1 MTNAM
6 TMKAFLTAVA
16 DTKGIDPTLVEF
28 AKAEIAKIDK
38 KNADRKA
45 KPTATQKANEDAV
58 LEIVSGMSA
67 TDVLTAGALATA
79 KGISTQKASA
89 LLQKGVKS
97 GFLTACE
104 VKVKGKG
111 KVMGYSLV
119 KAENADD
126 SADSATDDGA
136 TE

>member
-1 MTNAM
+1 MAYM
-6 TMKAFLTAVA
+6 TMKAFLTAVLNTEGISA
-16 DTKGIDPTLVEF
+16 DVANF
-28 AKAEIAKIDK
+28 AKAEIAKIDE
-38 KNADRKA
+38 KNAKRRT
-45 KPTATQKANEDAV
+45 KPTATQKANEDTI
-58 LEIVSGMSA
+58 LEIVGGMSA
-67 TDVLTAGALATA
+67 TDVLTAGSLATA

-111 KVMGYSLV
+111 KVMGYSLA

-126 SADSATDDGA
+126 SADSAADDGA

>member
-1 MTNAM
+1 MATM
-6 TMKAFLTAVA
+6 TMKAFLIAVVE
-16 DTKGIDPTLVEF
+16 TKGIDTELVDF
-28 AKAEIAKIDK
+28 AKAEIVKIDK

-45 KPTATQKANEDAV
+45 KPTATQKANENAI

-67 TDVLTAGALATA
+67 ADVLTAGALATE
-79 KGISTQKASA
+79 KGVTSQQASA
-89 LLQKGVKS
+89 WLQKGVAM
-97 GFLTACE
+97 GLLTKFE

-111 KVMGYSLV
+111 KVMGYSLP

>member
-1 MTNAM
+1 MATM

-16 DTKGIDPTLVEF
+16 ETKGIDTALADF

-38 KNADRKA
+38 KNADRKT
-45 KPTATQKANEDAV
+45 KPTANQKANEDA
-58 LEIVSGMSA
+58 IVAIVANMSA
-67 TDVLTAGALATA
+67 TDVLTAGSLATA
-79 KGISTQKASA
+79 QGISTQKASA
-89 LLQKGVKS
+89 LLQKGVAM
-97 GFLTACE
+97 GFLTKSE
-104 VKVKGKG
+104 VKIKGKG
-111 KVMGYSLV
+111 KVMGYSLP

>member
-1 MTNAM
+1 
-6 TMKAFLTAVA
+6 MKAFLTAVA
-16 DTKGIDPTLVEF
+16 DTKGIDPTLAEF

-111 KVMGYSLV
+111 KVCGYA
-119 KAENADD
+119 KANPTAEDVPAEGD
-126 SADSATDDGA
+126 SAEVVEGNSESA
-136 TE
+136 E